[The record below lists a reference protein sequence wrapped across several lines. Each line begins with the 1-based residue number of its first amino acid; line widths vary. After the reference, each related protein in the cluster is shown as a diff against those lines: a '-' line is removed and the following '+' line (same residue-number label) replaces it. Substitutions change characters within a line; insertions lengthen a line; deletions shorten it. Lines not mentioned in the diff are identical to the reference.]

1 MTTIRK
7 ELPIDR
13 PAAEV
18 WDAVRATGSPHVRL
32 ARGFV
37 VDTVEEPGARV
48 VTFANG
54 AVAREL
60 LLDVDDG
67 RRRLAYAVVDSP
79 LGMTHHHATMEV
91 VERTGGHGGDR
102 CTLRWVVDVAPPEA
116 AEVLGQMMDFGEL
129 AMFETLC
136 SPRPADA
143 RRA

>member
-7 ELPIDR
+7 ELRIDR

-18 WDAVRATGSPHVRL
+18 WDAVRATGLPHERL

-37 VDTVEEPGARV
+37 VDTVLEPDARL

-60 LLDVDDG
+60 LLDVDDD

-79 LGMTHHHATMEV
+79 LGMAHHHATMDV
-91 VERTGGHGGDR
+91 VEDGGGRG
-102 CTLRWVVDVAPPEA
+102 CTLVWVVDVAPPEA
-116 AEVLGQMMDFGEL
+116 AGPLGQMMDAGEL
-129 AMFETLC
+129 AMLETLR
-136 SPRPADA
+136 SLRPVDA